1 MKTQHRVRVLFVI
14 ALLGGH
20 LSAGAATVG
29 GVNIHGFGGWAYG
42 KTDNMN
48 RYLVGNEDGNYAN
61 VDFALNLTANP
72 YEKLSLHIQ
81 PSYTETS
88 DGNEVGLD
96 YAFAEVALSEAA
108 TVRIGKIK
116 VPFMLYT
123 EVYKVG
129 TLRPFFTLPQ
139 GVYYDATAEAYKGL
153 GLTGALYTSAKWEI
167 LYDVYG
173 GKISLQPSRIPGFQ
187 QEQFVINDVYA
198 SARDIIGGRLL
209 VHTPIEG
216 LSVGSAAYRGD
227 LEFAVN
233 GYVLEDY
240 PVAGKTLFV
249 GAFAEY
255 LSDRWWVRSEVV
267 GARENPGAT
276 EDIVYGEVAYKLTSH
291 WQVAARYEF
300 VEMHFKTPEFLQF
313 LPKAGDRHKEVA
325 LGINYWLNPA
335 MVCKLSYHLVDGNR
349 FANPDKSED
358 FLAVIQEQ
366 AYDETTQ
373 LVIFGVQFS
382 F

>member
-1 MKTQHRVRVLFVI
+1 MMRHTTNLYLSIVVL
-14 ALLGGH
+14 LL
-20 LSAGAATVG
+20 LWIPEASAQIMSNVA
-29 GVNIHGFGGWAYG
+29 IHGFGGWAYG

-48 RYLVGNEDGNYAN
+48 RYLVGNKDGNYDN

-96 YAFAEVALSEAA
+96 YAFAEVAFSEAIILR
-108 TVRIGKIK
+108 VGKIK

-153 GLTGALYTSAKWEI
+153 GLTGSLYTFKNWEV

-173 GKISLQPSRIPGFQ
+173 GKISLQPSRVPSFQ
-187 QEQFVINDVYA
+187 QDQVVINSVYA

-216 LSVGSAAYRGD
+216 LSFGSAFYVGD

-240 PVAGKTLFV
+240 FVAGRTLFI

-255 LSDRWWVRSEVV
+255 LSDRWWVRGEAV
-267 GARENPGAT
+267 GGRENPGAT
-276 EDIVYGEVAYKLTSH
+276 EDIAYGEVAYKLTSH
-291 WQVAARYEF
+291 WQIASRYEF
-300 VEMHFKTPEFLQF
+300 VKMHLKAAELQF
-313 LPKAGDRHKEVA
+313 LPKSSNQHKEVA
-325 LGINYWLNPA
+325 VGINYWLNPD
-335 MVCKLSYHLVDGNR
+335 VVFKLSYHHVDGNR
-349 FANPDKSED
+349 FANPDKPEG
-358 FLAVIQEQ
+358 FLEVFQKKEYA
-366 AYDETTQ
+366 ETTQ
-373 LVIFGVQFS
+373 LVMVGVQFS